1 MSICLPVN
9 GCRKLT
15 ITSTMRRDSL
25 YGAYGAGCSG
35 GSGRHGAGKD
45 QYTQNAGGR
54 GSGNN
59 GGDGFAVARL
69 LKEKGCDVEAAFI
82 GNEESRSP
90 DCMQQ
95 MKIAENCG
103 VPVVTTISRKEY
115 TVIVDAVFG
124 VGPEPGSLGSI
135 RGKY

>member
-1 MSICLPVN
+1 MEQEKINTHRTLVVC
-9 GCRKLT
+9 
-15 ITSTMRRDSL
+15 
-25 YGAYGAGCSG
+25 
-35 GSGRHGAGKD
+35 
-45 QYTQNAGGR
+45 

-124 VGPEPGSLGSI
+124 SGPEPGSLGKLTRQI
-135 RGKY
+135 LKR